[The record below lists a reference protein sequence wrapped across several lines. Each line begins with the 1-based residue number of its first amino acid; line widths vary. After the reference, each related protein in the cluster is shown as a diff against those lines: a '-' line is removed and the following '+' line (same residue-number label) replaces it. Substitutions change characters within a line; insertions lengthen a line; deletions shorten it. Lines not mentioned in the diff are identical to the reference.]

1 MPRKIKK
8 MSSINIFQK
17 GIAQR
22 KTSQMFFFATKHEE
36 VGIAGAPLVS
46 MAVPTSLR
54 KFLSMNEMFLF
65 SGWFQV
71 IFQLCVCVCVCVG
84 GGGSL
89 VHQGVGYWH
98 VISCSVVISSY

>member
-22 KTSQMFFFATKHEE
+22 KTSQMFFFFFLHEE

-46 MAVPTSLR
+46 MTVPTSLR
-54 KFLSMNEMFLF
+54 KFLSMNEMFLV

-71 IFQLCVCVCVCVG
+71 IFQLCVCVCVG
-84 GGGSL
+84 GGGGEL
-89 VHQGVGYWH
+89 GAPGGRVLACN
-98 VISCSVVISSY
+98 IM

>member
-71 IFQLCVCVCVCVG
+71 IFQLCVCVCVG

>member
-71 IFQLCVCVCVCVG
+71 IFQLCVCVCG
-84 GGGSL
+84 GGGREL
-89 VHQGVGYWH
+89 GAPGGGVLACN
-98 VISCSVVISSY
+98 IM

>member
-71 IFQLCVCVCVCVG
+71 IFQLCVCVCVCG

>member
-71 IFQLCVCVCVCVG
+71 IFQLCVCVCGGGG

>member
-84 GGGSL
+84 GGGGAWY
-89 VHQGVGYWH
+89 QGVGYWH
-98 VISCSVVISSY
+98 VISCSVVISRN

>member
-71 IFQLCVCVCVCVG
+71 IFQLWG
-84 GGGSL
+84 GGGGGGGGGGPL
-89 VHQGVGYWH
+89 GAPGGRVLACN
-98 VISCSVVISSY
+98 IM